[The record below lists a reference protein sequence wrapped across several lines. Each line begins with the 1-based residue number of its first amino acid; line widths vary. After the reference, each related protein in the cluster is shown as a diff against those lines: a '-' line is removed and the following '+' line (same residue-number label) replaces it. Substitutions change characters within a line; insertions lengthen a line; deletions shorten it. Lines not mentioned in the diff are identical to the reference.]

1 MGGGE
6 TERVLSVHNQ
16 RGSGSYMHKIIIPHT
31 IFQTFIKELLEKA
44 AKIKPGI
51 AS

>member
-1 MGGGE
+1 MTSVDTTRE
-6 TERVLSVHNQ
+6 ERDRERERWMQDINYNLFLI
-16 RGSGSYMHKIIIPHT
+16 M
-31 IFQTFIKELLEKA
+31 QTFIKELLEKA